1 MPFLPG
7 ILFALLYIGYEQ
19 YMNRR
24 QSDRINHEAHLC
36 GAIFGFIYPL
46 LIDLSLWRVF
56 TENLTK

>member
-1 MPFLPG
+1 
-7 ILFALLYIGYEQ
+7 
-19 YMNRR
+19 MNRR